1 VTVSRQP
8 VIALSKHIM
17 FADTLEIRIR
27 PSNDA
32 DVDPM
37 LSIYRHHIRRGVDP
51 AYQGGAEAFRP
62 DDLKRRRRSKR

>member
-8 VIALSKHIM
+8 VIALSQHIM
-17 FADTLEIRIR
+17 FSDSVEILVR

-51 AYQGGAEAFRP
+51 QSYRGA
-62 DDLKRRRRSKR
+62 RRTRRKS